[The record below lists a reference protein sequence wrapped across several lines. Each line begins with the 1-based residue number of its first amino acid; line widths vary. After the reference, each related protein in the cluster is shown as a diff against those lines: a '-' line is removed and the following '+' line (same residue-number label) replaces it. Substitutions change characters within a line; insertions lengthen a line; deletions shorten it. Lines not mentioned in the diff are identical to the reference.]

1 MGSHGWSDHRLDV
14 SDFFSENW
22 RVDTQ
27 TQAGL
32 ESRIR
37 GLHQAGDLQAAATCA
52 LEGYGPEIFGC
63 MVGLLSSDQD
73 AEEAF
78 AEFAEDVWVGLPGFG
93 WRSSFRT
100 WAYVLARNAV
110 RRLRGSGP
118 AGLRRAERLSR
129 SPDVERLEVLV
140 RSVTRPYLRTEV
152 KSELTL
158 LRESLDTEDQLLLIL
173 RLDKGLSWREIA
185 VVFAGDPA
193 AAEGGGEQAAG
204 DQLDD
209 ASVERRAAAL
219 RKRFQ
224 VLKDELRARAAERGL
239 LGDPGKSS

>member
-1 MGSHGWSDHRLDV
+1 V
-14 SDFFSENW
+14 SGIFSENQ
-22 RVDTQ
+22 RVDAT

-32 ESRIR
+32 ETRIR
-37 GLHQAGDLQAAATCA
+37 DLHQAGDLRAAATCA

-78 AEFAEDVWVGLPGFG
+78 ADFAEDVWVGLPGFG
-93 WRSSFRT
+93 WRSTFRT

-110 RRLRGSGP
+110 RRLHTGP
-118 AGLRRAERLSR
+118 EGRRRAERLSR

-152 KSELTL
+152 KSELTR
-158 LRESLDTEDQLLLIL
+158 LRESLDREDQLLLIL

-185 VVFAGDPA
+185 VVFADDDDAVSG
-193 AAEGGGEQAAG
+193 EGEGAAG
-204 DQLDD
+204 LEEAAGERDEAALG
-209 ASVERRAAAL
+209 RRAAAL

-224 VLKDELRARAAERGL
+224 VLKDDLRALAARRGL
-239 LGDPGKSS
+239 LGAD